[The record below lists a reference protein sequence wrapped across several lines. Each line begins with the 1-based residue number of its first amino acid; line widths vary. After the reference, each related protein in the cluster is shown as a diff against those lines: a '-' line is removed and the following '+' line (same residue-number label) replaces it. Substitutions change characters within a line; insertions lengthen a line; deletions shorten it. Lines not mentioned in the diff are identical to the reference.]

1 MSFPV
6 AAQVAQSAEPEIVRQ
21 TANYHPSIWGDR
33 FLNYDEKSIQIT
45 YDHMQQQVD
54 QLKVTVRKEVFT
66 TSAGDFSHQLKLIDA
81 VQRLGVAYHFERE
94 IEEALQRVHVTYHD
108 YDGGDL
114 YAVALGFRLLR
125 QHGFNVSCD
134 IFNKFKD
141 KNGNFKESLTA
152 DVPGMLSFYEA
163 AHLRKHGEDILEEAL
178 VFTTTHLESAETTEA
193 RNPLALQITQAL
205 ERPLRKGLERVCA
218 RGYMSIYQ
226 DDASHSEAILK
237 LAKLDFNIVQSL
249 HKKELSEITRWWK
262 ELDFEKQLPF
272 ARDRIVELY
281 FWIVGVYF
289 EPHYMATRKILTKV
303 IALVSVLDD
312 IYDAFGTYEELVIFT
327 GAIERWDINCMDE
340 LPDYM
345 QVFYHTLLNVY
356 DEIEEE
362 MVKEGRSYRV
372 YYAKEAVKAQ
382 ARNYFAE
389 AQWLHKD
396 YIPSMEEYMSV
407 ATACVGNTLLSIT
420 SLVGMGDI
428 VTKEAFE
435 WLLNDPRILRASN
448 IIFRLMDDLSGYEFE
463 KEREHVASSIECYMK
478 QYGVPEQEVLDI
490 FNKQVKDLWKDINEE
505 FLRPTDVPMP
515 VLMRVLNLTR
525 VVDLLYKG
533 EDGYTHVGKVMK
545 DSVASLFIEPVPL

>member
-1 MSFPV
+1 MSFPI
-6 AAQVAQSAEPEIVRQ
+6 AAQVAHSAEPEIVRQ

-33 FLNYDEKSIQIT
+33 FLNYDEKNIIT

-54 QLKVTVRKEVFT
+54 QLKVAVRKEVFT

-81 VQRLGVAYHFERE
+81 VQHLGMAYHFKRE

-114 YAVALGFRLLR
+114 YTVAL
-125 QHGFNVSCD
+125 D

-178 VFTTTHLESAETTEA
+178 VFTTTHLESAETTDA

-218 RGYMSIYQ
+218 RGYMSIYR

-237 LAKLDFNIVQSL
+237 LEKLDFNLVQSL

-262 ELDFEKQLPF
+262 ELDFEKKLPF

-312 IYDAFGTYEELVIFT
+312 IYDAFGTYEVIFT

-345 QVFYHTLLNVY
+345 QVFRWDINCMDILNVY

-372 YYAKEAVKAQ
+372 NYAKEAVKAQ

-428 VTKEAFE
+428 GTKEAFE

>member
-1 MSFPV
+1 MSFPI
-6 AAQVAQSAEPEIVRQ
+6 AAQVAHSAETEIVRQ

-33 FLNYDEKSIQIT
+33 FLNYDEKNIIT
-45 YDHMQQQVD
+45 YDHMQQKVD
-54 QLKVTVRKEVFT
+54 QLKVAVTKEVFT
-66 TSAGDFSHQLKLIDA
+66 TSA

-108 YDGGDL
+108 YDGADL
-114 YAVALGFRLLR
+114 YTVALGFRLLR
-125 QHGFNVSCD
+125 QHGFNVSC
-134 IFNKFKD
+134 
-141 KNGNFKESLTA
+141 GR
-152 DVPGMLSFYEA
+152 

-178 VFTTTHLESAETTEA
+178 VFTTTHLESAETTDA

-226 DDASHSEAILK
+226 DDASRSEAILK
-237 LAKLDFNIVQSL
+237 LAKLDFNLVQSL

-262 ELDFEKQLPF
+262 ELDFEKKLPF

-327 GAIERWDINCMDE
+327 GAIDRWDINCMDE

-372 YYAKEAVKAQ
+372 YHAKEAVKAQ

-407 ATACVGNTLLSIT
+407 ATACVGNTLLSVT

-463 KEREHVASSIECYMK
+463 KEREHGASSIECYMK

-525 VVDLLYKG
+525 VVDLLYEG

>member
-1 MSFPV
+1 
-6 AAQVAQSAEPEIVRQ
+6 
-21 TANYHPSIWGDR
+21 
-33 FLNYDEKSIQIT
+33 
-45 YDHMQQQVD
+45 
-54 QLKVTVRKEVFT
+54 
-66 TSAGDFSHQLKLIDA
+66 
-81 VQRLGVAYHFERE
+81 
-94 IEEALQRVHVTYHD
+94 
-108 YDGGDL
+108 
-114 YAVALGFRLLR
+114 
-125 QHGFNVSCD
+125 
-134 IFNKFKD
+134 
-141 KNGNFKESLTA
+141 
-152 DVPGMLSFYEA
+152 
-163 AHLRKHGEDILEEAL
+163 
-178 VFTTTHLESAETTEA
+178 
-193 RNPLALQITQAL
+193 
-205 ERPLRKGLERVCA
+205 
-218 RGYMSIYQ
+218 
-226 DDASHSEAILK
+226 
-237 LAKLDFNIVQSL
+237 
-249 HKKELSEITRWWK
+249 WWK

-448 IIFRLMDDLSGYEFE
+448 IIFRLMDDLSGYE
-463 KEREHVASSIECYMK
+463 
-478 QYGVPEQEVLDI
+478 
-490 FNKQVKDLWKDINEE
+490 
-505 FLRPTDVPMP
+505 
-515 VLMRVLNLTR
+515 
-525 VVDLLYKG
+525 
-533 EDGYTHVGKVMK
+533 
-545 DSVASLFIEPVPL
+545 